1 MSLHILANT
10 EVSGWMSPNL
20 LQRLNP
26 FYDPYPVNLENLNV
40 QALALYEKGDLEQ
53 SQRVFKEVIEVDALN
68 MNALT
73 HLGRI
78 AARQEKLPD
87 ACYWLARAAAL
98 PEAGATVHYELG
110 CFLELRARS
119 DDELAL
125 ALQSYSRAV
134 ELDINQHAAFF
145 NKANIHKRRG
155 EVELALQSYNAAIYV
170 QTLNPYYFN
179 NRGDLLLQL
188 KSLPFAL
195 QDFDRAIE
203 LDPSIGYF
211 QDNKGSVLKE
221 LRRLD
226 ESSVAFKRSL
236 AIDPEN
242 ALTYNNFG
250 SLFLEQEVW
259 DKALACFE
267 MALRIEP
274 GFYYALYNKGL
285 LYQRFNLLDKALECY
300 QKALL
305 SHPASMDVK
314 WNISIIELTQGD
326 LKKGLIGYEERYR
339 LPENRG
345 FAPKTS
351 KPFLTSLI
359 GDAQCKR
366 ILIWNEHGLGNEIF
380 FAGFLRH
387 PWLASKDVIVKFD
400 PRLSSLL
407 SASFKDFTNIRFISS
422 WEEIRADDYDAHA
435 GIASLPFLLGIDID
449 LAQLY
454 ALNAPYLQ
462 LEDKVRTH
470 EIRQSFGMGGIS
482 NTAEV
487 KENEAM
493 VGKIPKLLVG
503 ISWKSVNQK
512 TGSRRSIALEQLMG
526 VLKGL
531 PIQLV
536 NLQYGDVQGDVAKVY
551 ETELNET
558 ELNETEL
565 NETELCKAKDES
577 TVVVEP
583 LSADLPVLQSSGVDN
598 FSNIYALAEVIKAC
612 DLVVSID
619 NSTLHL
625 ASALGRPTCALI
637 PFVADWRWFLK
648 REDSPWYKSIKLYR
662 QVKMGQ
668 WDDPLM
674 QLRVDLERALAIL

>member
-1 MSLHILANT
+1 VSLHILANT
-10 EVSGWMSPNL
+10 EVSGLRRPPL
-20 LQRLNP
+20 LPRFNS
-26 FYDPYPVNLENLNV
+26 FYDLYPVNLENLIV

-53 SQRVFKEVIEVDALN
+53 SQRVFKEALEVDSLN
-68 MNALT
+68 MTALT

-78 AARQEKLPD
+78 AARQEKLTD
-87 ACYWLARAAAL
+87 ACYWLARAAGL
-98 PEAGATVHYELG
+98 PGAGATVHYELG

-119 DDELAL
+119 DDELDL

-145 NKANIHKRRG
+145 NKANIHKRKA

-170 QTLNPYYFN
+170 ETLNPYYFN

-211 QDNKGSVLKE
+211 QDNKGNVLKE

-236 AIDPEN
+236 AVDPEN

-250 SLFLEQEVW
+250 SLFLEQEFW

-300 QKALL
+300 EKALL

-314 WNISIIELTQGD
+314 WNISIIELTRGD
-326 LKKGLIGYEERYR
+326 LGKGLIGYEERYR

-351 KPFLTSLI
+351 KPILTSLI
-359 GDAQCKR
+359 DDAQCKR

-380 FAGFLRH
+380 FASFLRH
-387 PWLASKDVIVKFD
+387 PLLASKNVIVKFD
-400 PRLSSLL
+400 PRLLSLV

-422 WEEIRADDYDAHA
+422 WDEISADDYDAHI
-435 GIASLPFLLGIDID
+435 GIASLPFLLGIDLD
-449 LAQLY
+449 QVKFF
-454 ALNAPYLQ
+454 ALSSPYLH
-462 LEDKVRTH
+462 LVDKARTQA
-470 EIRQSFGMGGIS
+470 IRETFGIS
-482 NTAEV
+482 GIVNSAEV
-487 KENEAM
+487 MDNEA
-493 VGKIPKLLVG
+493 VAGKVPKLLVG
-503 ISWKSVNQK
+503 ISWKSLNQK
-512 TGSRRSIALEQLMG
+512 TGSRRSVELEHLIE
-526 VLKGL
+526 VFKGL

-536 NLQYGDVQGDVAKVY
+536 NLQYGDVQGDLAKVY
-551 ETELNET
+551 ETEPYETKPNET
-558 ELNETEL
+558 EPYEARDDTTEGL
-565 NETELCKAKDES
+565 ES
-577 TVVVEP
+577 
-583 LSADLPVLQSSGVDN
+583 SNADLPLLHSSGVDN
-598 FSNIYALAEVIKAC
+598 FSSIYALAEVIKAC

-637 PFVADWRWFLK
+637 PFVADWRWFLN
-648 REDSPWYKSIKLYR
+648 REDSPWYKNTKLYR
-662 QVKMGQ
+662 QEKMGQ
-668 WDDPLM
+668 WDKPLSL
-674 QLRVDLERALAIL
+674 LRIDLERALAAL